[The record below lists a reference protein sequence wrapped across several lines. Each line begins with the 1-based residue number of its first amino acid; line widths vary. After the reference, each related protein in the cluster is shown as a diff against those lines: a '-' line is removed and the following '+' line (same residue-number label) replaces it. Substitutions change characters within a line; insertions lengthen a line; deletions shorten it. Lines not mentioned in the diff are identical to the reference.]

1 MDWGITIALNK
12 LHQDHESL
20 AVILAEI
27 LKKQDEILKVRQ
39 SQKTAPMDFRKLL
52 QWPVPLYLISLG
64 LLLANYKI
72 PEVAELIRAF
82 VGLQ

>member
-52 QWPVPLYLISLG
+52 QWPVPLYLISLA

-72 PEVAELIRAF
+72 PEIAELIRAF
-82 VGLQ
+82 VSIQ